1 LLPEK
6 PWLLIYDNAEEEQLL
21 RGYLPTGAK
30 GSILLTS
37 RHWENIQH
45 DEHRNGLT
53 VPLFNQQEG
62 WGLLM
67 KLLGLQWQNEYLEG
81 QTGALE
87 REAGTRLLNHLGGLT
102 LAIVQAAG
110 LIKEARV
117 TGDRSIRAFLELF
130 EDSHAKLSP
139 RHIGHRDNLIHSLD
153 TVWSIALNALSRNA
167 RSLLSVLSLLAPD
180 AIPLELFLPND
191 QSRLDGRLEF
201 CKRSVSDESQPMVA
215 TTVDPSP
222 AMGAALEELQKANLI
237 YRNGRDLV
245 IHRVTQEEMG
255 FHSIKDL
262 EESFDAASQLVHEAF
277 PKQDQGRPL
286 FNVWPQCQMYVQ
298 HAVNLAKLYT
308 AFRQGR
314 ESPFPHSEDFVTLL
328 CNCAW

>member
-1 LLPEK
+1 
-6 PWLLIYDNAEEEQLL
+6 LIYDNAEEEQLL
-21 RGYLPTGAK
+21 RGYWPTGAT

-37 RHWENIQH
+37 RHWGNIQR
-45 DEHRNGLT
+45 DQYRNGQT
-53 VPLFNQQEG
+53 VPLFNQQER
-62 WGLLM
+62 WDLLK
-67 KLLGLQWQNEYLEG
+67 KLLGLQWQNKYLEG

-102 LAIVQAAG
+102 VAIVQAAS

-117 TGDRSIRAFLELF
+117 TGDQSIRTFLELF
-130 EDSHAKLSP
+130 EDSRAKLPP
-139 RHIGHRDNLIHSLD
+139 RQIGHWDNLIHSLD

-180 AIPLELFLPND
+180 AMPLALFLPSD

-201 CKRSVSDESQPMVA
+201 CKRGVSDESQPMVA
-215 TTVDPSP
+215 AAVDPSP
-222 AMGAALEELQKANLI
+222 AMEAALEELQRANLI

-255 FHSIKDL
+255 FHCIKDL
-262 EESFDAASQLVHEAF
+262 EESFDAASQLVYEAF
-277 PKQDQGRPL
+277 PKQDQGRSM
-286 FNVWPQCQMYVQ
+286 FDVWPKCQMYVQ

-314 ESPFPHSEDFVTLL
+314 ESPFTHSEDFVRLL

>member
-1 LLPEK
+1 LLLEK
-6 PWLLIYDNAEEEQLL
+6 TWLLIYDNAEEEQLL
-21 RGYLPTGAK
+21 RGYWPTGAT

-37 RHWENIQH
+37 RHWGNIQH
-45 DEHRNGLT
+45 DEYRNGQT
-53 VPLFNQQEG
+53 VPLFNQQER
-62 WGLLM
+62 WDLLM

-81 QTGALE
+81 QTGTLE

-102 LAIVQAAG
+102 LAIVQAAT
-110 LIKEARV
+110 LIKETRV
-117 TGDRSIRAFLELF
+117 TRDRSIRTLLKIF
-130 EDSHAKLSP
+130 EESRAKLPP
-139 RHIGHRDNLIHSLD
+139 RQIGHRDNLIHSLD
-153 TVWSIALNALSRNA
+153 TVWSISLNALSHNA

-180 AIPLELFLPND
+180 AMPLALFLPSD

-201 CKRSVSDESQPMVA
+201 CKRGVSDESQSMIA

-222 AMGAALEELQKANLI
+222 AMEAALEELEKANLI

-245 IHRVTQEEMG
+245 IHRVIQEAMN
-255 FHSIKDL
+255 FHGIKDL
-262 EESFDAASQLVHEAF
+262 QESFDAASQLVYEAF
-277 PKQDQGRPL
+277 PSQDQGRPL
-286 FNVWPQCQMYVQ
+286 FDVWPKCQMYVQ

-314 ESPFPHSEDFVTLL
+314 ESPFTGSESFVRLL